1 MKRACLLAW
10 LLSLLLLASSA
21 FGQSAGPTRVLVLDP
36 ESKFLSPKELA
47 GLGNHLRSLAAK
59 YPSLKVLKAPGRGLA
74 ELLVPSVFLPRHRVG
89 EHSFGVN
96 PEAIFA
102 LSIALNVA

>member
-1 MKRACLLAW
+1 MMPDY
-10 LLSLLLLASSA
+10 LASKNLSQWPTLAKLIAPVAYPVPVALSKTARGQVTGEDDFDHLNRNQPLVTSA
-21 FGQSAGPTRVLVLDP
+21 TGRT
-36 ESKFLSPKELA
+36 
-47 GLGNHLRSLAAK
+47 AA
-59 YPSLKVLKAPGRGLA
+59 GLA